1 MKRVCISIVL
11 LLSVLTVSCGNQAES
26 EFPVL
31 EGPYL
36 GQTPPGMTAEPFA
49 PGIVSKEGWE
59 LEGVFAPGMN
69 EFYFTTKRNEKST
82 VIGFRQENNIW
93 TKYLEFPRS
102 GEVTFSPD
110 GKRMHMAKGYKD
122 RMGDEWSERQSLGD
136 MFDREDL
143 GIMRLS
149 ASASGTYVFD
159 DYKSGGVI
167 RISTLKDGERQAP
180 EEIGEVVNT
189 GNSTAHPFIAPDES
203 YLIWDSEREGGYGDS
218 DLYISFRQEDGSW
231 GPAMNMGDKVNSDK
245 WDAYASV
252 TPDGKYLLFN
262 RGIDDTNDNVDI
274 YWVDA
279 QIIET
284 LRLESRDIT
293 ERYLGQMP
301 PGLTPEIFAPG
312 IVNTEENRE
321 IEGMFAADMKAFYV
335 IRRPLGEESSSN
347 AMVAIEY
354 KDNQFQESIV
364 NTGESEPSVSPDG
377 STLYFANRYAER
389 TSPGWSELKSLGAPF
404 EDIAIM
410 RLSASSNGTYYFDT
424 YTENLDAPL
433 RYSRLIDGK
442 YEQPK
447 SLGPQFATGTYNAH
461 PFIAPDESYIV
472 WDSRRES
479 GYGTSDLYVSFRD
492 ADGSWG
498 PAINLGDEINTA
510 SAENYPSV
518 SPDGKYLFFDRRVRL
533 ANGKPS
539 VDIFWVSA
547 QSIEALRP
555 N

>member
-11 LLSVLTVSCGNQAES
+11 LLSILSVSCGNQAEG

-36 GQTPPGMTAEPFA
+36 GQKPPGMTAEPFA
-49 PGIVSKEGWE
+49 PGVISKEGWE

-69 EFYFTTKRNEKST
+69 EFYFTTRRNEKST
-82 VIGFRQENNIW
+82 VIGFRQENNVW
-93 TKYLEFPRS
+93 AKYLEFPRS

-122 RMGDEWSERQSLGD
+122 RIGDEWSERKSLGD

-149 ASASGTYVFD
+149 ASANGTYVFD
-159 DYKSGGVI
+159 DYKSGDVI
-167 RISTLKDGERQAP
+167 RISTLRDGKRQEP
-180 EEIGEVVNT
+180 EEMGAVVNT
-189 GNSTAHPFIAPDES
+189 GEWTAHPFIAPDES
-203 YLIWDSEREGGYGDS
+203 YLIWDSERDGGYGDS
-218 DLYISFRQEDGSW
+218 DLYISFRQMDGSW
-231 GPAMNMGDKVNSDK
+231 GPAINMGDKVNSDK

-252 TPDGKYLLFN
+252 TSDGKYILFN
-262 RGIDDTNDNVDI
+262 RGIDDDNDNVDI

-284 LRLESRDIT
+284 LRSKSPDVK
-293 ERYLGQMP
+293 ERYLGQEP

-312 IVNTEENRE
+312 IVNTEKNRE
-321 IEGMFAADMKAFYV
+321 IEGMFAADMKAFYF

-347 AMVAIEY
+347 VMIAIRY
-354 KDNQFQESIV
+354 QDDQLQESIV
-364 NTGESEPSVSPDG
+364 QQGETEPSVAPDG
-377 STLYFANRYAER
+377 KRLYFKYNYMER
-389 TSPGWSELKSLGAPF
+389 TNAGWSELKSLGAPF
-404 EDIAIM
+404 EDIDIM
-410 RLSASSNGTYYFDT
+410 RLSASANGTYYFDT
-424 YTENLDAPL
+424 FTKELDTPL
-433 RYSRLIDGK
+433 RYSRLINGE

-447 SLGPQFATGTYNAH
+447 SLGPQFAVGTYNAH

-498 PAINLGDEINTA
+498 PAINLGDKINTA
-510 SAENYPSV
+510 SAENYPSI
-518 SPDGKYLFFDRRVRL
+518 SPDGKYLFFDRRERP
-533 ANGKPS
+533 ANGEPS

-547 QSIEALRP
+547 QFLETLKP
-555 N
+555 E